1 MNEKIGKQN
10 NEDEIDLYELL
21 LVLKRRIRLIAV
33 LVFISVLIAT
43 VVVFLKPNIYQARAT
58 VWVDSFLTP
67 ALIQSLQTVQ
77 STEASKMSIIIPANS
92 ANINNL
98 AISIL
103 SGLDFK
109 RNIVKVLENKFGNL
123 ANIGLD
129 NLDDKK

>member
-1 MNEKIGKQN
+1 M
-10 NEDEIDLYELL
+10 
-21 LVLKRRIRLIAV
+21 
-33 LVFISVLIAT
+33 
-43 VVVFLKPNIYQARAT
+43 PNIYQARAS

-129 NLDDKK
+129 NLDDKKIEKLIKSKIDPKTQSMIKKWLKLLLLLRWRSWTGS